1 MSLRDCLVY
10 SNEYFAKGTLK
21 GDEPRRAV
29 VLTYLISG
37 AAVFIGGLNDVAPI
51 LTNFFLL
58 TYR

>member
-1 MSLRDCLVY
+1 MVY